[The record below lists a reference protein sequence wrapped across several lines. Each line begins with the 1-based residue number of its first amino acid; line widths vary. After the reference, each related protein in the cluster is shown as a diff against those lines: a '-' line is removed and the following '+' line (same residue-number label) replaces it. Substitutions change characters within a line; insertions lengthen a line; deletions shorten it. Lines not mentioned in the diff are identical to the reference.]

1 MRKVKLFIA
10 MSVDGYIADKN
21 GGVAFLQGY
30 EDCLENESTYSE
42 FIKNIDTVLM
52 GWNTY
57 NQIITELSPDNWV
70 YDNLLTYVFTHREQQ
85 DSDKIIF
92 TSDNLE
98 ELIKKLKGVEGKDI
112 WICGGAD
119 LVQQAISSD
128 VIDEYLISIIP
139 TILGNGIKLFSQNDA
154 EHKLKLINTITNN
167 GIVELNYIRR

>member
-21 GGVAFLQGY
+21 GGVAFLQGH
-30 EDCLENESTYSE
+30 EDWLENESTYSE

-128 VIDEYLISIIP
+128 VIDEYLISIVP

>member
-21 GGVAFLQGY
+21 GGVAFLQGD

-128 VIDEYLISIIP
+128 VIDEYLISIVP

>member
-1 MRKVKLFIA
+1 

-128 VIDEYLISIIP
+128 VIDEYLISIVP

>member
-21 GGVAFLQGY
+21 GGVAFLQGH
-30 EDCLENESTYSE
+30 EDWLENESTYYE

-85 DSDKIIF
+85 DSDEIIF

-128 VIDEYLISIIP
+128 VIDEYLISIVP

>member
-1 MRKVKLFIA
+1 M
-10 MSVDGYIADKN
+10 
-21 GGVAFLQGY
+21 
-30 EDCLENESTYSE
+30 
-42 FIKNIDTVLM
+42 DTVLM

-57 NQIITELSPDNWV
+57 YQIITELSPDNWV

-98 ELIKKLKGVEGKDI
+98 ELIKKLKGIDGKDI

-128 VIDEYLISIIP
+128 MIDEYFISIIP
-139 TILGNGIKLFSQNDA
+139 TILGNGIKLFSQNDV
-154 EHKLKLINTITNN
+154 EHKLRLKSTITNN

>member
-21 GGVAFLQGY
+21 GGVAFLQGH
-30 EDCLENESTYSE
+30 EGCLENESTYSE

>member
-21 GGVAFLQGY
+21 GGVAFLQGH

-70 YDNLLTYVFTHREQQ
+70 YDNSLTYVFTHREQQ

>member
-1 MRKVKLFIA
+1 
-10 MSVDGYIADKN
+10 
-21 GGVAFLQGY
+21 
-30 EDCLENESTYSE
+30 
-42 FIKNIDTVLM
+42 M

-98 ELIKKLKGVEGKDI
+98 ELIKKLKEVEGKDI

>member
-10 MSVDGYIADKN
+10 MSVDGH
-21 GGVAFLQGY
+21 

-128 VIDEYLISIIP
+128 VIDEYLISIVP

-154 EHKLKLINTITNN
+154 EHKLKLIKTITNN

>member
-21 GGVAFLQGY
+21 GGVAFLQGH
-30 EDCLENESTYSE
+30 EDRLENESTYSE
-42 FIKNIDTVLM
+42 FIKKIDTVLM

-98 ELIKKLKGVEGKDI
+98 ELIEKLKGVEGKDI

>member
-1 MRKVKLFIA
+1 
-10 MSVDGYIADKN
+10 
-21 GGVAFLQGY
+21 
-30 EDCLENESTYSE
+30 
-42 FIKNIDTVLM
+42 M

-92 TSDNLE
+92 ASDNLE

>member
-1 MRKVKLFIA
+1 
-10 MSVDGYIADKN
+10 
-21 GGVAFLQGY
+21 
-30 EDCLENESTYSE
+30 
-42 FIKNIDTVLM
+42 M

-98 ELIKKLKGVEGKDI
+98 ELIEKLKGVEGKDI

>member
-128 VIDEYLISIIP
+128 VIDEYLISIVP

>member
-1 MRKVKLFIA
+1 
-10 MSVDGYIADKN
+10 
-21 GGVAFLQGY
+21 
-30 EDCLENESTYSE
+30 
-42 FIKNIDTVLM
+42 M

-57 NQIITELSPDNWV
+57 NQIITELPPDNWV

>member
-1 MRKVKLFIA
+1 
-10 MSVDGYIADKN
+10 
-21 GGVAFLQGY
+21 
-30 EDCLENESTYSE
+30 
-42 FIKNIDTVLM
+42 M

-70 YDNLLTYVFTHREQQ
+70 YSNLLTYVFTHREQQ

-92 TSDNLE
+92 TSDNME

>member
-21 GGVAFLQGY
+21 RGVAFLQGH
-30 EDCLENESTYSE
+30 EDCLESESTYSE

-128 VIDEYLISIIP
+128 VIDEYLISIVP

>member
-1 MRKVKLFIA
+1 
-10 MSVDGYIADKN
+10 
-21 GGVAFLQGY
+21 
-30 EDCLENESTYSE
+30 
-42 FIKNIDTVLM
+42 M

-167 GIVELNYIRR
+167 GIVELNYTRR

>member
-21 GGVAFLQGY
+21 GGVAFLQGH

-52 GWNTY
+52 GVNTY
-57 NQIITELSPDNWV
+57 NQIITELYPDNWV
-70 YDNLLTYVFTHREQQ
+70 YGNLLTDVFTHREQQ

-167 GIVELNYIRR
+167 GIIELNYIRR

>member
-21 GGVAFLQGY
+21 GGVAFLQGHEY
-30 EDCLENESTYSE
+30 CLENESTYSE

-57 NQIITELSPDNWV
+57 NQIIIELSPDNWV

-98 ELIKKLKGVEGKDI
+98 ELIKKLKEVEGKDI

-128 VIDEYLISIIP
+128 VIDEYLISIVP